1 MSHVTVIGAGIVGVS
16 AAAWLQKAGFKVT
29 IVDSEPVGHG
39 ASFGNAGNVTRHDP
53 LAPWPESAANPAFER
68 VGDEQET
75 TPAPAAEKV
84 NRPE

>member
-1 MSHVTVIGAGIVGVS
+1 MAT
-16 AAAWLQKAGFKVT
+16 KK
-29 IVDSEPVGHG
+29 EPEP
-39 ASFGNAGNVTRHDP
+39 ASSTKPNREQRRRAKFGNAGNVTRHDP